1 MSTRTIPK
9 QTLDAQILASDPTLS
24 AWVSANAGSGK
35 THVLTQRVVRLLLH
49 DVPPA
54 RILCLTFTKA
64 AAANMSIRVF
74 DKLAKWTRISDD
86 ELSRDIIAM
95 GEKKPSAD
103 DLTFARRLFAR
114 TVETP
119 GGLKIQTIHAFCEK
133 LLHLFPFE
141 ANVAA
146 RFEVIEEERAKD
158 LLEQARQQT
167 LEKALHDATSPLG
180 QALQKLAQETSGSTF
195 DELIKAALGKQDMI
209 LLAQELD
216 DDQGASL
223 FGQWLAQALGLDGEI
238 SPAVLDQEILEKGIP
253 ASEWE
258 AIAQTLSSS
267 GGNDND
273 KDLAAGLRKALAHQD
288 TTERALTYANLF
300 LTKEGKPKGLA
311 NVKLISAALKKIYP
325 DLLTRLEA
333 ERDRIIPLLEK
344 RKIAHTVARTK
355 ILLSVVHAIIATYRR
370 EKEARGLL
378 DFGDLIVATRKLLK
392 RTEASW
398 VLEKLDRGIDHILVD
413 EAQDT
418 SPEQWDILETI
429 AEEFTAGRGQRE
441 ITRTFFAVG
450 DEKQSIFSFQG
461 ARPDLFDAMRA
472 KIERKTKEAEQRFEP
487 IKLRSSFRSSP
498 AIMAF
503 VDHIFALAANFEGLS
518 AENLKTQH
526 EALKLDLPGL
536 VEIWPEVLP
545 DPKAE
550 PSDWKMPVDQLD
562 LRDPPVIVAKRIAK
576 TIASWIAPG
585 SPESVEDKESGGR
598 RPIRPGDVMILVRNR
613 NSFFDA
619 IIRALKEASVP
630 VAGAD
635 RLKLTQHIAVMDLI
649 AAGRTALLPE
659 DDLTLAC
666 VLKSPLIGL
675 TDKDLL
681 KLAPLRGDQALYDAL
696 AASEVRAHQQAFKR
710 IEHWRQWAKQDTPF
724 FFYARLLGPERGRHD
739 MLARL
744 GPEAGDAMDEFLRLA
759 LDHDMREAPSLVAFL
774 AEMDGS
780 DLSIKRDMEAGT
792 DAVRVMTVHASK
804 GLEAKI
810 VFLADTCS
818 MPSHHHD
825 PKLLDIGKDQPLM
838 AWPPVKAQEP
848 AKLGEAR
855 EASRHAQM
863 QEYRRL
869 LYVATTRAEERLYVT
884 AFSNKPAREG
894 CWYQMIYHAVAPEMM
909 DVPAPWGEADMRVL
923 RKVTGDVAGLGARA
937 AVESKDETERL
948 PDWATSPAKFEAM
961 PARPLSPSNALNAAD
976 RLEPAPREPS
986 SFAAQAAQ
994 AGRLAHALLQY
1005 LPQLAPEAR
1014 EKTAARFLDLRGA
1027 ELAPERR
1034 ESLLLEVM
1042 SVLALPG
1049 LEALFGPQSQA
1060 EVALGGQI
1068 TLPNGKSLTIS
1079 GQIDRLCVTEDE
1091 VIIADF
1097 KTGTPHS
1104 GGAMPS
1110 AYLAQLA
1117 MYRAAVAPLYPGKQ
1131 LRCLLIWTEGALAE
1145 EIEAAKLEAALL
1157 DVARAHS

>member
-1 MSTRTIPK
+1 MSTRIIPK
-9 QTLDAQILASDPTLS
+9 QTLDAQILASDPKLS

-35 THVLTQRVVRLLLH
+35 THVLTQRVVRLLLNG
-49 DVPPA
+49 VPPA

-74 DKLAKWTRISDD
+74 EKLAKWTRISDA
-86 ELSRDIIAM
+86 ELAAEIIAM
-95 GEKKPSAD
+95 GEPAPTAS

-146 RFEVIEEERAKD
+146 RFEVIEEERSKD
-158 LLEQARQQT
+158 LLEQARRQT
-167 LEKALHDATSPLG
+167 LEQALHDATSPLG
-180 QALQKLAQETSGSTF
+180 LALQKLAQETSGSTF
-195 DELIKAALGKQDMI
+195 DDLIKAALGKQEI
-209 LLAQELD
+209 VTLAQEID
-216 DDQGASL
+216 EAEGESL
-223 FGQWLAQALGLDGEI
+223 FAQLLSQQLGLEGEASVETI
-238 SPAVLDQEILEKGIP
+238 DDEIAFGGFSDEKLR
-253 ASEWE
+253 
-258 AIAQTLSSS
+258 AIAVVLTNGLSTDQKYASRLLTIVATANLTLRARLYSDFFLDSK
-267 GGNDND
+267 GAPQKKFLT
-273 KDLAAGLRKALAHQD
+273 KDLAEAHTGLVTQI
-288 TTERALTYANLF
+288 EN
-300 LTKEGKPKGLA
+300 
-311 NVKLISAALKKIYP
+311 
-325 DLLTRLEA
+325 
-333 ERDRIIPLLEK
+333 ERDRVCSLLEK
-344 RKIAHTVARTK
+344 RRIAHTVARTK
-355 ILLSVVHAIIATYRR
+355 ILVAVVYAIISTYRR

-418 SPEQWDILETI
+418 SPEQWDILEAI

-441 ITRTFFAVG
+441 VVRTFFAVG

-472 KIERKTKEAEQRFEP
+472 KIERKTAAAEQRFEE

-503 VDHIFALAANFEGLS
+503 VDHIFSVTANFEGLS
-518 AENLKTQH
+518 ADNLKTQH

-545 DPKAE
+545 DPAAE
-550 PSDWKMPVDQLD
+550 PRDWKMPVDQLD
-562 LRDPPVIVAKRIAK
+562 LRDPAVVVARRIAK
-576 TIASWIAPG
+576 TIANWIAPG
-585 SPESVEDKESGGR
+585 SSESVEDKESGGR

-619 IIRALKEASVP
+619 IIRALKEARVP

-649 AAGRTALLPE
+649 AAGRAALLPE

-675 TDKDLL
+675 TEDDLL
-681 KLAPLRGDQALYDAL
+681 TLAPARGNQSLYDAL
-696 AASEVRAHQQAFKR
+696 AASETRAHQAAFTR
-710 IEHWRQWAKQDTPF
+710 IETWRQWVKHDTPF

-744 GPEAGDAMDEFLRLA
+744 GPEAGDALDEFLRLA
-759 LDHDMREAPSLVAFL
+759 LDHDMHEAPSLVAFL
-774 AEMDGS
+774 AQMDGS

-804 GLEAKI
+804 GLESKI
-810 VFLADTCS
+810 VFLGDTCS

-825 PKLLDIGKDQPLM
+825 PKLLELGQDQPVF
-838 AWPPVKAQEP
+838 AWPPKKADEP
-848 AKLGEAR
+848 KKLGAAR

-869 LYVATTRAEERLYVT
+869 LYVAMTRAEERLYVT
-884 AFSNKPAREG
+884 AFGKQAARDG
-894 CWYQMIYHAVAPEMM
+894 CWYKMIADTLAPDLV
-909 DVPAPWGEADMRVL
+909 DVPAPWGEADARVL
-923 RKVTGDVAGLGARA
+923 RRVSGDVAGLGARA
-937 AVESKDETERL
+937 AMATTEDEMAL
-948 PDWATSPAKFEAM
+948 PAWATTPAPHETL

-976 RLEPAPREPS
+976 RLEPAPRDPGGYAE
-986 SFAAQAAQ
+986 QAAQ

-1005 LPQLAPEAR
+1005 LPEVAPEAR
-1014 EKTAARFLDLRGA
+1014 AQAAERFLSLRGA
-1027 ELAPERR
+1027 ELDPERR
-1034 ESLLLEVM
+1034 IRLQNEVLD
-1042 SVLALPG
+1042 VLALPG
-1049 LEALFGPQSQA
+1049 LDALFGPDSQA
-1060 EVALGGQI
+1060 EVAVGGQI
-1068 TLPNGKSLTIS
+1068 ALPDGKKLAIS
-1079 GQIDRLCVTEDE
+1079 GQIDRLSVGANE
-1091 VIIADF
+1091 VVIADF

-1117 MYRAAVAPLYPGKQ
+1117 MYRAAVAPLYPDKS
-1131 LRCLLIWTEGALAE
+1131 LRCILVWTEGPLAE
-1145 EIEAAKLEAALL
+1145 DVDSAALDAALL